1 MSGQTDIDMDF
12 ADRNEA
18 LKHLLHIPASMHGRD
33 GNYVRHNSGVYFQN
47 IPINPFTQL
56 ASIPYEE
63 ADQLGYFKL
72 DFLNNSI
79 YAHVRDGAHLDEL
92 LAREPEWSLLDDP
105 EFVEMLAHIH
115 NHFIVVDTIKP
126 KNVTD
131 LAVCLALIRPAK
143 KHLLNKS
150 RAEIDNNIWVPP
162 TDDTYWFKKGHA
174 LSYALSITVQMNL
187 IVEQVLSSGN
197 DDAAPL

>member
-1 MSGQTDIDMDF
+1 MSKQTDIDMDF

-18 LKHLLHIPASMHGRD
+18 LKHLPHIPASMNGRD

-47 IPINPFTQL
+47 IPINPFTEL

-79 YAHVRDGAHLDEL
+79 YAHVRDGAHLDQL
-92 LAREPEWSLLDDP
+92 LAKEPEWSLLEDS

-115 NHFIVVDTIKP
+115 NHFDVVKTIKP
-126 KNVTD
+126 QSVTD
-131 LAVCLALIRPAK
+131 LAICLALIRPAK

-150 RAEIDNNIWVPP
+150 RTEIDNNIWVPP
-162 TDDTYWFKKGHA
+162 TDDTYWFKKAHA
-174 LSYALSITVQMNL
+174 FSYAMSITVQMNL

-197 DDAAPL
+197 DNEAQL

>member
-1 MSGQTDIDMDF
+1 MNHTDIDMDF

-18 LKHLLHIPASMHGRD
+18 LRHLPHIPASMKGRD

-47 IPINPFTQL
+47 IPVNPFTEL

-63 ADQLGYFKL
+63 AENLGYFKL

-79 YAHVRDGAHLDEL
+79 YAHVRDDQL
-92 LAREPEWSLLDDP
+92 RTQEPEWALLDDP
-105 EFVEMLAHIH
+105 DFVAMLAHIH
-115 NHFIVVDTIKP
+115 NHFDVVSTIKP
-126 KNVTD
+126 QSVMD

-150 RAEIDNNIWVPP
+150 RAEIDKNIWVPP
-162 TDDTYWFKKGHA
+162 TDDTYWFKKGHS
-174 LSYALSITVQMNL
+174 LSYALSIAVQMNL
-187 IVEQVLSSGN
+187 IVEQALSSGN
-197 DDAAPL
+197 NDEEPES